1 MKTRISFIPASEVL
15 PIKED
20 DICGKCRMLGLN
32 LCAYDEVCQIRLA
45 KALGKPR
52 EEIDA
57 TLDEAKRKG
66 LIKVR
71 ETKLRGDRPRRF
83 IKITEKGKLFFALL
97 K

>member
-1 MKTRISFIPASEVL
+1 M
-15 PIKED
+15 
-20 DICGKCRMLGLN
+20 
-32 LCAYDEVCQIRLA
+32 CQIRLA
-45 KALGKPR
+45 EALGKPR
-52 EEIDA
+52 DEIDA